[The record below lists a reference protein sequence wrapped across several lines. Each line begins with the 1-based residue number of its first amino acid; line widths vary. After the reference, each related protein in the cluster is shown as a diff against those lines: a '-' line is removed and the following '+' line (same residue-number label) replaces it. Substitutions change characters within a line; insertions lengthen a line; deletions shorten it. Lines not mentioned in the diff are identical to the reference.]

1 MLNVTRSERPACRVN
16 KTMKKCHAVVK
27 PRCLTDAAL
36 YPSFTFSGQD
46 FLASHVLVSLFSQS
60 LKSHTISCLF
70 SISFIC
76 FTLTHLSGV
85 HNLEAESTE
94 RSILALLFVPFHFF
108 KQCIHRCQTKLT
120 LKRDN
125 GLYNLYVM
133 YLMKDAKT
141 IPVRYSIKEQTRV
154 CQKQFN
160 RKFQLNHEEQSL
172 LCTW

>member
-1 MLNVTRSERPACRVN
+1 MSCCSETSMLDGCCSSISFIHVFWSGFSCLAC
-16 KTMKKCHAVVK
+16 
-27 PRCLTDAAL
+27 
-36 YPSFTFSGQD
+36 
-46 FLASHVLVSLFSQS
+46 VLVSLFSQS

-160 RKFQLNHEEQSL
+160 RKFHLNHEEQSL